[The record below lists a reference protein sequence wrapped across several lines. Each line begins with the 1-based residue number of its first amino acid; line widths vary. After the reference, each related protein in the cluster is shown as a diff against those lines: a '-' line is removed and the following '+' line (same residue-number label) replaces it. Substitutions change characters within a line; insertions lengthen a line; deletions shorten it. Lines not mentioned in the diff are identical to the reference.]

1 MQLKGKTKT
10 HTLKSIFIIAL
21 ALLTP
26 IKTQAR
32 EMNSAE
38 KNSIGLNSTR
48 QESID
53 VPEVK
58 GKQIITD
65 GMFDQGEWE
74 DAFRYS
80 VSENYDLYFMA
91 DTEILYVGLKSAKP
105 IGELVC
111 EVRITSDDKQ
121 VFLPHVSGALGEGV
135 SGFPSTTKFDLN
147 NNQYWEANFLKPDP
161 LKQKAW
167 IAAGKPI
174 ENYDDVY
181 NKREGVEFKIYR
193 KKFTGST
200 LKFTIGWVRVEMEG
214 KKPQKNTFNYPEN
227 AGLQN
232 SDNWIELNFFHDPN
246 EKYNPV
252 KHL

>member
-1 MQLKGKTKT
+1 MQIK
-10 HTLKSIFIIAL
+10 TLKAIIIIAL
-21 ALLTP
+21 VLLTP
-26 IKTQAR
+26 IKTHAQ
-32 EMNSAE
+32 EKNSAE
-38 KNSIGLNSTR
+38 KNSIRLNSA
-48 QESID
+48 QIKSID

-58 GKQIITD
+58 SKQIITD
-65 GMFDQGEWE
+65 GMFDQGEW
-74 DAFRYS
+74 DGALCYS
-80 VSENYDLYFMA
+80 VAENYDFYIMA
-91 DTEILYVGLKSAKP
+91 DSEILYIGLKSAKP
-105 IGELVC
+105 VGELVC

-121 VFLPHVSGALGEGV
+121 VFLLHVSGALGEGV

-181 NKREGVEFKIYR
+181 NKRDGVEFKIYR

-200 LKFTIGWVRVEMEG
+200 LKFTIGWVRVEIEG
-214 KKPQKNTFNYPEN
+214 KKPQINSFNFPEN

-232 SDNWIELNFFHDPN
+232 PDNWIELNLPFFHVPN
-246 EKYNPV
+246 EMHNLA